1 MSWYMAPIGFSRGIW
16 RDEIGIPLLCK
27 NLSNVTYISN
37 WKSVWCQER
46 HLKSDNTVEIKS
58 ELISSL

>member
-27 NLSNVTYISN
+27 NLSNVTYIS
-37 WKSVWCQER
+37 VWCQER
-46 HLKSDNTVEIKS
+46 HLKNDNTVWN
-58 ELISSL
+58 